1 MAKFWISLLF
11 FRTHALTMHQKY
23 KSLKAPLL
31 KVSVVL
37 EDTLNAHNIDLRTPP
52 PAAGS
57 YVPVVKA
64 GNLVFVSGQLP
75 FEGETLT
82 LPNKYV
88 GKVPTKVSIQDA
100 QLAARQCVINAI
112 AHLKAF
118 FSTLETIKRFVRANG
133 YVNCEAT
140 FIDHSKIMNGATDLL
155 NEIFGEGG
163 KSSRIAIGVNSL
175 PFGSVVEIDFVCE
188 V

>member
-1 MAKFWISLLF
+1 MLED
-11 FRTHALTMHQKY
+11 M
-23 KSLKAPLL
+23 LKAR
-31 KVSVVL
+31 
-37 EDTLNAHNIDLRTPP
+37 NIDLSTPP

-64 GNLVFVSGQLP
+64 GNLVFISGQLP

-88 GKVPTKVSIQDA
+88 GKVPTEVSIQDA
-100 QLAARQCVINAI
+100 QLGARQCAINAI

-118 FSTLETIKRFVRANG
+118 FSTLEHIRRFVKVNG
-133 YVNCEAT
+133 YVNCGAT

-155 NEIFGEGG
+155 NEIFGESGLP
-163 KSSRIAIGVNSL
+163 SRIAIGVNSL
-175 PFGSVVEIDFVCE
+175 PLGSVVEIDFVCE